1 MIIIT
6 GGAGFI
12 GSNLVNELCKQNKEV
27 VVCDYKSSIKEK
39 YFDQFYKIKKFIEP
53 KEFEKFTLSNK
64 IDLVFHLGAISS
76 TTFKNNNILWLKN
89 TVFSMNLWRLCSKE
103 NIRLIYASSAATY
116 GDGSLGFKD
125 IQSYEY
131 IKSLRPMNVY
141 GWSKHQADIR
151 SFFLDRYLN
160 FSPPQ
165 WVGIKFFNVYGENE
179 FHKNSMKSVVLKTY
193 EEILKNEHT
202 KLFKS
207 YNKLYLDGEQSRDF
221 VYVKDCISI
230 LIWYM
235 ENENV
240 SGIYNLGTGKSRTFL
255 DLVCNVYKMMKKN
268 VNIKFIDM
276 PENIKIQYQYETK
289 ADLSNIRKL
298 GYKGQFHSLEDGIK
312 SYIEKLM
319 EDKNR

>member
-1 MIIIT
+1 
-6 GGAGFI
+6 
-12 GSNLVNELCKQNKEV
+12 
-27 VVCDYKSSIKEK
+27 
-39 YFDQFYKIKKFIEP
+39 
-53 KEFEKFTLSNK
+53 
-64 IDLVFHLGAISS
+64 
-76 TTFKNNNILWLKN
+76 
-89 TVFSMNLWRLCSKE
+89 MNLWRLCSKE

-255 DLVCNVYKMMKKN
+255 DLVCNVYKIMKKN